1 MEIIATLKEVSP
13 LVTRTYKDKEGE
25 NRNITVKGFTFRR
38 GRDTFYAEAYEDLA
52 RQLDGDKHETG
63 DAYVMNVELNAR
75 TWPTKDGEQRTD
87 TRLTLRSLNWFFSP
101 RAELD
106 PNR

>member
-38 GRDTFYAEAYEDLA
+38 GRDTFYAEAYRDLA
-52 RQLDGDKHETG
+52 AAGALEEPERDYT
-63 DAYVMNVELNAR
+63 Y
-75 TWPTKDGEQRTD
+75 
-87 TRLTLRSLNWFFSP
+87 
-101 RAELD
+101 
-106 PNR
+106 